1 MSSLY
6 QLTDEFL
13 ELYESD
19 EINEQKLE
27 ETALAI
33 KNKSEK
39 AALFLKCLESDSKQI
54 DNVIAEL
61 HAKKKTIDNKLHS
74 FKEYVKINM
83 EKLGMEKLEAGIFR
97 FTICKNGGKKPV
109 LINLPPEEIDK
120 AIENRPDR
128 VVVIRDGGIIGV
140 GIFVTLFDE
149 TYKNL
154 ENLNPKDVNVLIR
167 FFQETGNNIHFLLI
181 ATEGFKN
188 IMLLGEEVRKIT
200 TPKTV
205 SWWNPG
211 MTKLHKYKLGG

>member
-120 AIENRPDR
+120 KYHK
-128 VVVIRDGGIIGV
+128 IIISIDKESILSDFESSGV
-140 GIFVTLFDE
+140 L
-149 TYKNL
+149 
-154 ENLNPKDVNVLIR
+154 P
-167 FFQETGNNIHFLLI
+167 TGV
-181 ATEGFKN
+181 EV
-188 IMLLGEEVRKIT
+188 GERGTHLRLK
-200 TPKTV
+200 
-205 SWWNPG
+205 
-211 MTKLHKYKLGG
+211 